1 MINLGSG
8 KSTLVKSRCSSNSQM
23 YQSVEK
29 HPSKI
34 ARSSRSPS
42 FRTSMVNTKN
52 LEYIIPRLYAVN
64 RAFLD
69 DQRSQFVVQ
78 RCSNVFIDI
87 ALARPSQD
95 RGLR

>member
-1 MINLGSG
+1 
-8 KSTLVKSRCSSNSQM
+8 
-23 YQSVEK
+23 
-29 HPSKI
+29 
-34 ARSSRSPS
+34 
-42 FRTSMVNTKN
+42 MVNTKN
-52 LEYIIPRLYAVN
+52 LEYITPRLYAVN